1 MIININDIKN
11 NLINF
16 KLYLLISFV
25 LIFGSVTAYHF
36 FSDPIYLSEATFEVR
51 ENQESNEN
59 ILSSYS
65 SLANLAGVS
74 IPDSGP
80 KNFNK
85 VLQKI
90 ESRSFLYNVI
100 NENNLS
106 PYLLAYKK
114 YDKVNK
120 KIILDKD
127 LYDQTGKKFIGK
139 LAKKSD
145 AEILESS
152 YQKLLSLIT
161 FSETQLGHIKIYVK
175 TISPQMSKD
184 IIIMVKDSIN
194 KELKDF
200 DKKEIEESIEYL
212 TKKIN
217 EQIDASVKKSFVAE
231 LLKHERQLMTINI
244 RTDYVL
250 YAVDGPNLPVNKYS
264 PNLLLS
270 LIYAISL
277 FTAVIAVFLIL

>member
-1 MIININDIKN
+1 MNINDIKN
-11 NLINF
+11 KLINL
-16 KLYLLISFV
+16 KSYLLVSFV
-25 LIFGSVTAYHF
+25 LIFGSVTIYHS
-36 FSDPIYLSEATFEVR
+36 FSHPIYLSEATFEVR

-59 ILSSYS
+59 LLSSYS
-65 SLANLAGVS
+65 SIANLAGVS

-114 YDKVNK
+114 YDHADK
-120 KIILDKD
+120 KIKFDGA
-127 LYDQTGKKFIGK
+127 LYDQNRKKFIGK
-139 LAKKSD
+139 LAEKSND
-145 AEILESS
+145 EILESS
-152 YQKLLSLIT
+152 YQKLISLIT
-161 FSETQLGHIKIYVK
+161 ISETQLGHIKIYVK

-184 IIIMVKDSIN
+184 IINMVKNSIN

-212 TKKIN
+212 TEKIN
-217 EQIDASVKKSFVAE
+217 KQIDASVKKSFVAE
-231 LLKHERQLMTINI
+231 LLKYERKLMTINI

-270 LIYAISL
+270 LIYATSL
-277 FTAVIAVFLIL
+277 FLSVIFLFLIL